1 MKAAL
6 ISLGSISSRWT
17 IDALK
22 KHFDTVDHI
31 DIQELEV
38 SLGGKKG
45 QVLYQGKPLP
55 EYDCIYAKGSFR
67 YATLLRA
74 VTTLLQKT
82 TYMPL
87 KAASYTIGHDKVLTH
102 LKFQEHNVPQP
113 TTYLASTADAGKK
126 VIKKATFPVVMKLPA
141 GTHGKGVMLADS
153 VESASSMIDALALL
167 KQPFLIQEYIETDGK
182 DYRVIVVG
190 EKVAAAM
197 KRVAAKGE
205 KRANIHSG
213 GHGEKVELDEKTSKI
228 AIAAA
233 RAAGCDICAV
243 DILKSPKG
251 PVVLEVNLS
260 PGLQG
265 ITKVTKIDVAFII
278 ADFLFKQTKA
288 FREGG
293 KEAILRELAAEQEV
307 HGPLDFKGNR
317 ILLPE
322 IATMASKIKED
333 DEVMLKA
340 KKGHIEITKT
350 GSIEKGKE

>member
-17 IDALK
+17 IEALK
-22 KHFDTVDHI
+22 RHFDHVDHI

-45 QVLYQGKPLP
+45 QVLYQGKPMS

-102 LKFQEHNVPQP
+102 LKFQENNVPQP

-126 VIKKATFPVVMKLPA
+126 IIKKTTFPVVMKLPA

-153 VESASSMIDALALL
+153 MESASSMIDALALL
-167 KQPFLIQEYIETDGK
+167 KQPFLIQEYIETGGR

-190 EKVAAAM
+190 DKVAAAM
-197 KRVAAKGE
+197 RRVAAKGE

-213 GHGEKVELDEKTSKI
+213 GHGEKVDLDAKTANI

-233 RAAGCDICAV
+233 RATGCDICAV
-243 DILKSPKG
+243 DILPSPKG
-251 PVVLEVNLS
+251 PLVLEVNLS

-265 ITKVTKIDVAFII
+265 ITKVTKIDVASII
-278 ADFLFKQTKA
+278 AEFLYKQTKS
-288 FREGG
+288 FKESG
-293 KEAILRELAAEQEV
+293 KEKILKELAAEQEI
-307 HGPLDFKGNR
+307 HGPLDFRGNR

-322 IATMASKIKED
+322 VATMASKIKQD
-333 DEVMLKA
+333 DEVVLKA
-340 KKGHIEITKT
+340 KKGKIEIEKIGKT
-350 GSIEKGKE
+350 EKDKE